1 MNGTIQSI
9 SRRGNCWDT
18 VCMEHFFGSLKVE
31 SGYDDLLKSGSLLSF
46 EDTKNL
52 FMILSNIIIMS
63 AYSKNSA
70 L

>member
-1 MNGTIQSI
+1 MGY
-9 SRRGNCWDT
+9 
-18 VCMEHFFGSLKVE
+18 VCMEHFFGALKVE
-31 SGYDDLLKSGSLLSF
+31 SGYDDLLKSGILLSF

-52 FMILSNIIIMS
+52 LMILSNVIIMS